1 MGVDVSKKI
10 LILSGYTV
18 KNARSIE
25 IAPAGETSKL
35 SEKALNGK
43 RRIIY
48 SPDPNYTITTVVETG
63 TQDELILLNAADK
76 GILLTGFFKDSSVAE
91 YSRGIVLGE
100 IGVTKGNLTNDGE
113 TDSREF
119 TLNCVD
125 CREELI

>member
-1 MGVDVSKKI
+1 MGVDISKK
-10 LILSGYTV
+10 LLMLQGYTI
-18 KNARSIE
+18 KNARKID

-43 RRIIY
+43 RRIIH
-48 SPDPNYTITTVVETG
+48 SPDPNYTMTVVVETG
-63 TQDELILLNAADK
+63 TQDEFILLNAADK
-76 GILLTGFFKDSSVAE
+76 GVLLTGFFKDSSVAE

-100 IGVTKGNLTNDGE
+100 VGVTKGNLTNDGE

-125 CREELI
+125 CREELV